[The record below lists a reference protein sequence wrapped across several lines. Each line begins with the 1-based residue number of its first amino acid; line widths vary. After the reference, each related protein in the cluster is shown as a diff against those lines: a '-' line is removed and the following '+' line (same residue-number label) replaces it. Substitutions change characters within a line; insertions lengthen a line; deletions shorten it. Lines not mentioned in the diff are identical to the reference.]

1 MKADKHGDGRKG
13 NFRKLCFRKDDTS
26 NSMDT
31 GLQRATLEARRADR
45 MLLQDSRKEK
55 MNKHCCNRKRKEEKS
70 AAFFGKWSQERMVR
84 QRLCKFMCVA

>member
-1 MKADKHGDGRKG
+1 MGMEEKD
-13 NFRKLCFRKDDTS
+13 LCFRKDDTS

-70 AAFFGKWSQERMVR
+70 AAFFGKWSQEMMVR